1 MVHVLEAMVLLQLD
15 LTEMLN
21 SWSLKPGVL
30 RRRMLNE
37 RRYKGRH
44 TLGQAVMSVLQE
56 HSQSVSP
63 CRQIHKQRVQ
73 PKEG

>member
-1 MVHVLEAMVLLQLD
+1 MVHVLEAMVLLELD
-15 LTEMLN
+15 LTELLN
-21 SWSLKPGVL
+21 SWSIKHGVL
-30 RRRMLNE
+30 PRRMLNE

-56 HSQSVSP
+56 HSQSVYP
-63 CRQIHKQRVQ
+63 CSQIHKQRVH